1 MSILAQI
8 DYFWHI
14 ISNGECCQGQNIDFA
29 LNLLTYPG
37 MPLDAYIIGISD
49 ITLRPVHAQ
58 QSTPVSS
65 PKQNA
70 CKQRLLVRMGCILQ
84 MLQGAVPRVAAAQC
98 HLFQHLTV
106 SPICHA
112 RRMMA
117 SNDKQWTGIKATRNT
132 DHQMMSVGSVGKI
145 SNLGDPDRKLELGR
159 LICSRF
165 IGSTGQRLPLRCGST
180 AVLDDGM
187 NPETGH

>member
-1 MSILAQI
+1 MAY
-8 DYFWHI
+8 YFEWQMLSRPRHRI
-14 ISNGECCQGQNIDFA
+14 HLETTRLPWKD
-29 LNLLTYPG
+29 G
-37 MPLDAYIIGISD
+37 MPLNAYIIEISD

-65 PKQNA
+65 PKENA
-70 CKQRLLVRMGCILQ
+70 CKQRLLKQMGCILQ
-84 MLQGAVPRVAAAQC
+84 MLQGVGLRVAAVQC

-112 RRMMA
+112 HKMMA
-117 SNDKQWTGIKATRNT
+117 SNDKQPTGIKATRNT
-132 DHQMMSVGSVGKI
+132 DHQMMSVGSDSKI

-165 IGSTGQRLPLRCGST
+165 IGPTGQRLPLICGST
-180 AVLDDGM
+180 AALDDGI